1 MWLQPPRLQKEPRQ
15 RTAGTQLET
24 TSIATP
30 AQDSNGAEY
39 QRAVRPAKAEAV
51 RHHRAQRCV
60 GGLAQHRETF
70 GARVEFGDV
79 GRAGHEAAAQHQQAV
94 DRLVHAGRAER
105 VARQRLGGRQRW
117 HLRSEEHTSELQSL
131 MRNSYAVFCSKKKK
145 QLINA
150 HIVIFLLCV
159 NKHSFFSS
167 NQEYNN
173 YITLC

>member
-51 RHHRAQRCV
+51 RHHRAPRCV

-79 GRAGHEAAAQHQQAV
+79 GRAGPEAAAPHQQAV
-94 DRLVHAGRAER
+94 DRKSGVEGKRGSVR
-105 VARQRLGGRQRW
+105 VDLGGRG
-117 HLRSEEHTSELQSL
+117 S
-131 MRNSYAVFCSKKKK
+131 
-145 QLINA
+145 
-150 HIVIFLLCV
+150 
-159 NKHSFFSS
+159 
-167 NQEYNN
+167 
-173 YITLC
+173 

>member
-39 QRAVRPAKAEAV
+39 QRTVRPAKAEAV

-70 GARVEFGDV
+70 GARVE
-79 GRAGHEAAAQHQQAV
+79 
-94 DRLVHAGRAER
+94 
-105 VARQRLGGRQRW
+105 
-117 HLRSEEHTSELQSL
+117 RSEERRVGKEGVSTCRSRWSPYH
-131 MRNSYAVFCSKKKK
+131 
-145 QLINA
+145 
-150 HIVIFLLCV
+150 
-159 NKHSFFSS
+159 
-167 NQEYNN
+167 
-173 YITLC
+173 

>member
-51 RHHRAQRCV
+51 RHHRAQSCV

-79 GRAGHEAAAQHQQAV
+79 GRAGHEAAAQ
-94 DRLVHAGRAER
+94 RSAER
-105 VARQRLGGRQRW
+105 RVGKEWVSTSRYRW
-117 HLRSEEHTSELQSL
+117 AQ
-131 MRNSYAVFCSKKKK
+131 YP
-145 QLINA
+145 
-150 HIVIFLLCV
+150 
-159 NKHSFFSS
+159 
-167 NQEYNN
+167 
-173 YITLC
+173 